1 MANDEKRVMV
11 AGSFEILHPGHVYLL
26 KEAKKLGRV
35 IVVVSSDYNFE
46 RFKKRKPIIGENQR
60 LEMVRSLK
68 FVDEAIIGNPID
80 NIFEIILKIRPDI
93 LLLGPDQHI
102 NEEELKNFLRNNG
115 LNTEI
120 RRLSKRLEG
129 ELYSSSKIIEK
140 IIKTF
145 GNKGNMGP

>member
-1 MANDEKRVMV
+1 MV

>member
-1 MANDEKRVMV
+1 VANDEKRVMV